1 MVNGVKLGGLLAGVP
16 RRVALGPI
24 PAFAGQTKQHKDQ
37 SENKETSSKEQKY
50 FGGDTHDSEPTAPMV
65 NASRLS
71 IVQRLVEID
80 VNVTIDQILEGFQPP
95 PQFAEASFDTYI
107 PSPTEPSQSA
117 ARAAL
122 EVFGQRVNKG
132 PQTKSRKLFGRG
144 QPPEVRPGVYLDGGF
159 GVGKTHL
166 LAALWNNTVSSN
178 KSFGTFV
185 EYTNIIGLLGFREAV
200 RVFSKQTL
208 VCIDE
213 FELDDPGDTVLLSTF
228 LGELVN
234 AGVFLA
240 ATSNTLPDRLGEE
253 RFAAE
258 DFVREIQ
265 GLAAHFD
272 TIRIEGPDYRHRD
285 LTFHVDPL
293 TDDELREAFTSLG
306 ADAPGGGT
314 VNPVLVEWTEL
325 FDRLSALH
333 PSKYGVLVEHISVL
347 GILGAKP
354 LRDQVQALRFVTFV
368 DRLYDRSVPI
378 ANSGVRL
385 DQVFS
390 AEMLAGGYRK
400 KYFRC
405 LSRLAAL
412 AESGAKVIEYRH
424 GN

>member
-1 MVNGVKLGGLLAGVP
+1 M
-16 RRVALGPI
+16 R
-24 PAFAGQTKQHKDQ
+24 
-37 SENKETSSKEQKY
+37 
-50 FGGDTHDSEPTAPMV
+50 
-65 NASRLS
+65 RLS
-71 IVQRLVEID
+71 EISPD
-80 VNVTIDQILEGFQPP
+80 VSVDQILEGLVPP
-95 PQFAEASFDTYI
+95 PQFSGSSFANYLPDTAQ
-107 PSPTEPSQSA
+107 PTQAA
-117 ARAAL
+117 ARDAL
-122 EVFGQRVNKG
+122 ATFSVRINAGKPRRPKG
-132 PQTKSRKLFGRG
+132 LFGRG

-166 LAALWNNTVSSN
+166 LTALWHATQATA

-185 EYTNIIGLLGFREAV
+185 EYTNIIGLLGFRQAV
-200 RVFSKQTL
+200 EIFSGNAL

-213 FELDDPGDTVLLSTF
+213 FELDDPGDTVLMSTF
-228 LGELVN
+228 LGELVQ

-285 LTFHVDPL
+285 LSFYAEPL
-293 TDDELREAFTSLG
+293 TDTEVHSFVSAEEAKGAVIVEWQELLLQLSTLHPAKYG
-306 ADAPGGGT
+306 A
-314 VNPVLVEWTEL
+314 LVESISL
-325 FDRLSALH
+325 L
-333 PSKYGVLVEHISVL
+333 GLV
-347 GILGAKP
+347 GIRP

-368 DRLYDRSVPI
+368 DRLYDRSVPVI
-378 ANSGVRL
+378 NSGIRL

-390 AEMLAGGYRK
+390 EEMLKGGYRK

-412 AESGAKVIEYRH
+412 AESGVQMVGLEN

>member
-1 MVNGVKLGGLLAGVP
+1 MIDGVEFGCLAPGIP
-16 RRVALGPI
+16 GRVSLGPI
-24 PAFAGQTKQHKDQ
+24 TSFAGQAKQNENQ
-37 SENKETSSKEQKY
+37 SEDKESSSKEQKHLS
-50 FGGDTHDSEPTAPMV
+50 GNTHDGEPTALAVVTP
-65 NASRLS
+65 RLS
-71 IVQRLVEID
+71 VVQRLAEID
-80 VNVTIDQILEGFQPP
+80 VNVSIDQILAGFRPP
-95 PQFAEASFDTYI
+95 PQFSDASFSSYL
-107 PSPTEPSQSA
+107 PSPTEPTQSA

-122 EVFGQRVNKG
+122 EVFTERVNKG
-132 PQTKSRKLFGRG
+132 PQAKSRKFFGRG
-144 QPPEVRPGVYLDGGF
+144 QPPEIRPGVYLDGGF

-166 LAALWNNTVSSN
+166 LAALWNNTVSPN

-200 RVFSKQTL
+200 RVFSQQAL

-285 LTFHVDPL
+285 LTFHVDPV
-293 TDDELREAFTSLG
+293 TDDELRQKFSTLESLG
-306 ADAPGGGT
+306 KEPESS
-314 VNPVLVEWTEL
+314 NPVLVAWGEL
-325 FDRLSALH
+325 FDRLGALH
-333 PSKYGVLVEHISVL
+333 PSKYGVLVQHVSLL

-368 DRLYDRSVPI
+368 DRLYDRSVPV

-385 DQVFS
+385 DQIFS
-390 AEMLAGGYRK
+390 GEMLTGGYRK

-412 AESGAKVIEYRH
+412 AETGAKVIE
-424 GN
+424 

>member
-1 MVNGVKLGGLLAGVP
+1 M
-16 RRVALGPI
+16 
-24 PAFAGQTKQHKDQ
+24 
-37 SENKETSSKEQKY
+37 
-50 FGGDTHDSEPTAPMV
+50 
-65 NASRLS
+65 
-71 IVQRLVEID
+71 QRLAEID
-80 VNVTIDQILEGFQPP
+80 VNVSIDQILSGFQPP
-95 PQFAEASFDTYI
+95 PQFADASFSTYI
-107 PSPTEPSQSA
+107 PSPTEPTQSA

-122 EVFGQRVNKG
+122 EVFAERVNKG
-132 PQTKSRKLFGRG
+132 PQAKSRKLFGRG
-144 QPPEVRPGVYLDGGF
+144 QPPEIRPGVYLDGGF

-166 LAALWNNTVSSN
+166 LAALWNNTVSPN

-200 RVFSKQTL
+200 QVFSKQTL

-253 RFAAE
+253 RFATE

-285 LTFHVDPL
+285 LTFHVDPFAN
-293 TDDELREAFTSLG
+293 DELRQIFTKL
-306 ADAPGGGT
+306 DASERKRDST
-314 VNPVLVEWTEL
+314 SPVLVEWGEL
-325 FDRLSALH
+325 FDRLAALH
-333 PSKYGVLVEHISVL
+333 PSKYGVLVEHISLL

-378 ANSGVRL
+378 VNSGVHL

-390 AEMLAGGYRK
+390 AEMLVGGYRK

-412 AESGAKVIEYRH
+412 AESGSKVIE
-424 GN
+424 